1 LQLSRPRL
9 VFIFSII
16 VLVAVSVAT
25 FFFIP
30 PSQGLTESKRV
41 HIIEGE
47 EEWIL
52 QCDLI
57 NHQEKALNYDIHVT
71 VDDTIYRD
79 STIVLPGKTYT
90 YIHHIYPQ
98 QLDKGEVTLAL
109 YQDNSTRPIEQATY
123 YLTPD

>member
-1 LQLSRPRL
+1 MQLSRLGL
-9 VFIFSII
+9 VFVFSVI

-47 EEWIL
+47 TEWIL

-57 NHQEKALNYDIHVT
+57 NRQEKAISYDIHVT
-71 VDDTIYRD
+71 VDDANYRD
-79 STIVLPGKTYT
+79 TTVILPGKTYT

-98 QLDKGEVTLAL
+98 QLGKGEVTLAL
-109 YQDNSTRPIEQATY
+109 YQDNSPQPVEQATY
-123 YLTPD
+123 YLNPD

>member
-1 LQLSRPRL
+1 MSRLRL
-9 VFIFSII
+9 VFISSVII
-16 VLVAVSVAT
+16 LVAVSVAT

-57 NHQEKALNYDIHVT
+57 NRQEKAISYGIHVT
-71 VDDTIYRD
+71 VDDAIYRD
-79 STIVLPGKTYT
+79 STVVLPGKTYT

-98 QLDKGEVTLAL
+98 QLDKGEVIFTL
-109 YQDNSTRPIEQATY
+109 YQDNSTQPVEQATY
-123 YLTPD
+123 YLKPD